1 MSQSVVTIRL
11 NGHPYQIGCCAGEEE
26 HVANLGAE
34 VESIMQS
41 LVGSVGQ
48 IGEARLLAMVAL
60 ILADRAGTAAAANG
74 SSNAATPTAPSAGAS
89 ADDGNAAED
98 RAAALFEDA
107 AIKIAKLTSKLAF
120 DVTKP

>member
-11 NGHPYQIGCCAGEEE
+11 NGHPYQIGCGAGEEE

-98 RAAALFEDA
+98 RAAALLEDA

-120 DVTKP
+120 DTTNP